1 MSAPFHKYCCHKNS
15 DKHIQIVVVNVA
27 PGGEGLGMGQP

>member
-1 MSAPFHKYCCHKNS
+1 MSVPFHRYYCHKNS

-27 PGGEGLGMGQP
+27 LGGEGYPLGEL